1 MLRLIS
7 TALVSLLLAACSGG
21 DSVAGQYAVGGA
33 SFVLRANGTV
43 EKLPSVDAKCQ
54 RDMAAIEACE
64 DRQSWTRSGDKVTL
78 KLGAIRDEM
87 MCECDLD
94 TVVATYRDGELRI
107 NGVAATRAR

>member
-1 MLRLIS
+1 MRLLR
-7 TALVSLLLAACSGG
+7 TSLFLLAACSGG
-21 DSVAGQYAVGGA
+21 DEAAGQYALGGS

-64 DRQSWTRSGDKVTL
+64 DRQSWKRTGDKIVL

-94 TVVATYRDGELRI
+94 TVEATYRNGELAI
-107 NGVAATRAR
+107 KGQKATRAR